1 MKTLA
6 SMFATLV
13 GILLGSQPS
22 QAAPVSLQL
31 TLTNDSSLELF
42 IDTLGGGAT
51 ASVPFDLSGTL
62 DVTLDD
68 AIDDIAVTNDTS
80 SIGFDDATI
89 VLSDETFDL
98 SFGVLGGIEGEF
110 FGLTINTLNS
120 NGPIPLT
127 PTGLLDPFPYT
138 FDPGGGS
145 PTQLAIDEG
154 TLTYMGTGAVGG
166 IPIPITLDFGT
177 NPIDTTI
184 DPVGQVGLVTQ
195 DATLTGN
202 TLVVDL
208 VVSAPLT
215 FSDALITDPVEVNY
229 TLSGAIVATG
239 SYTTIVPEP
248 TSLVLLGLA
257 AAGLIPWWRRFKR

>member
-1 MKTLA
+1 MSLLKRLSATVVIA
-6 SMFATLV
+6 FAATNC
-13 GILLGSQPS
+13 I

-42 IDTLGGGAT
+42 MDALGGGAT

-62 DVTLDD
+62 DVTLND

-98 SFGVLGGIEGEF
+98 SLGVLGGVVGELS
-110 FGLTINTLNS
+110 GLTINTLSS

-145 PTQLAIDEG
+145 PTEVAIDEG
-154 TLTYMGTGAVGG
+154 TMTYNGTGGVIILGG
-166 IPIPITLDFGT
+166 PITFDIGS
-177 NPIDTTI
+177 NPIETTI
-184 DPVGQVGLVTQ
+184 NPVGQIGLVTQ
-195 DATLTGN
+195 DATLTGT
-202 TLVVDL
+202 TLVVDV
-208 VVSAPLT
+208 VVSTPIT
-215 FSDALITDPVEVNY
+215 FSDALFTDPTEVNN
-229 TLSGAIVATG
+229 TFSGAVVATG

-248 TSLVLLGLA
+248 SSLVLLGLA
-257 AAGLIPWWRRFKR
+257 AAGLIPVWRRFKR